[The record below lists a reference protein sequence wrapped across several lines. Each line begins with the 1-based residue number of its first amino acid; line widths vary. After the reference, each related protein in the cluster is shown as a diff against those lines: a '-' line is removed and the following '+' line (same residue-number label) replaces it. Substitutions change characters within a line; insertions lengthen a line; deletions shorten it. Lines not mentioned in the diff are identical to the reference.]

1 MMSPPLLQ
9 PLLVSPI
16 RVSSG
21 MTVEIRLSRVLKIR
35 ISPRLLSSTTYP
47 LPEHRPW
54 SAGSMSPFGLVLS
67 VPLSTALRPLTP
79 FAPSGLRL
87 ILSHPDPGGSQLTD
101 GGAGSGPLLATI
113 GDGRVCAS
121 ADGFARRPAAA
132 LRAAVSA
139 LAARAAALALADP
152 TANDAV
158 DGEANGP
165 VSRLHPLAHPVAAVP
180 TKVGEE
186 VPRLEEV
193 TAGFGAFAMLADAP
207 GEAVASSEI
216 GSPRPNRAADRR

>member
-21 MTVEIRLSRVLKIR
+21 MTEEIRLSRVLKIR

-47 LPEHRPW
+47 LPAHRPW

-79 FAPSGLRL
+79 FAPSGPRL
-87 ILSHPDPGGSQLTD
+87 ILSHPDPGGSQFTD
-101 GGAGSGPLLATI
+101 GGAGSGPFLATI
-113 GDGRVCAS
+113 GDGRAWAS
-121 ADGFARRPAAA
+121 ADGLARRAAAA

-139 LAARAAALALADP
+139 LAVLAAALALADP

-158 DGEANGP
+158 DGVANGP

-180 TKVGEE
+180 TKVGEK

-193 TAGFGAFAMLADAP
+193 TVEPRGFVMLADAP
-207 GEAVASSEI
+207 GEAAASIEI
-216 GSPRPNRAADRR
+216 GSPKPRRTADRR